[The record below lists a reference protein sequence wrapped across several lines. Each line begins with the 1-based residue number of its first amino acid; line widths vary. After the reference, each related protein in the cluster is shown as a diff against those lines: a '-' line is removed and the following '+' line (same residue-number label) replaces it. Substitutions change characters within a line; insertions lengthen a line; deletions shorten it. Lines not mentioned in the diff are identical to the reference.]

1 MNDDELPTILLSSII
16 GVLILCGNAL
26 YLCCVHERADFEGH
40 VNISFLPRIPWWIG
54 LSLLLFQ
61 TGTQIWRIFHHD
73 VRSLLSNFLQFFRI
87 CIDIISIPS
96 ILFFSL
102 GITIL
107 HTEITTTM
115 RVSIIITY
123 SFAIL
128 FIIVSFFLFAKL
140 NSAILHFEEYSIYL
154 IAVAISNICFVFID
168 YLFLLL
174 LTNNYAFFF
183 LLFLIPLIYLLL
195 FRNPCSNRISQH
207 EFGEIIS
214 LKFIFAVFASLAS
227 IFAYLNEQTV
237 LYILSPILTL
247 ILPSIIQLICIS
259 KKIGLK
265 HYRMND
271 HIVYN
276 SDLYKIKWDT
286 KTAELQ
292 KKGNRNNILF
302 SEIVCGDKTFPID
315 SYDRNAFDEYKLDS
329 LTIQNG
335 VFLDSNINLRTW
347 KNPNEM
353 KNVVLDCNCS
363 RNGLRYLIHRNL
375 CLNNLITTENCKSQV
390 KSFNIVVSS
399 SKLNLY
405 FCSSSSNKDAEN
417 YKESHFIRILSL
429 DRLVSIHF
437 RILPLNRSFSLDYYV
452 QLALTHFPHVK
463 NCAKLCFK
471 ARASK

>member
-1 MNDDELPTILLSSII
+1 M
-16 GVLILCGNAL
+16 
-26 YLCCVHERADFEGH
+26 
-40 VNISFLPRIPWWIG
+40 RI
-54 LSLLLFQ
+54 
-61 TGTQIWRIFHHD
+61 
-73 VRSLLSNFLQFFRI
+73 
-87 CIDIISIPS
+87 
-96 ILFFSL
+96 
-102 GITIL
+102 
-107 HTEITTTM
+107 
-115 RVSIIITY
+115 SIIITY

-140 NSAILHFEEYSIYL
+140 NRAILHFEENSIYP
-154 IAVAISNICFVFID
+154 IAVAISNICFVLIDFI
-168 YLFLLL
+168 FLLL

-183 LLFLIPLIYLLL
+183 LLFIIPLIYLL
-195 FRNPCSNRISQH
+195 FIRNPCSNRISQH

-227 IFAYLNEQTV
+227 IFAYLNENTV

-247 ILPSIIQLICIS
+247 ILPAIIQLICIS

-265 HYRMND
+265 HYRMNG

-276 SDLYKIKWDT
+276 SDLYKIKRDT

-335 VFLDSNINLRTW
+335 VFLDSNIDLRTW
-347 KNPNEM
+347 KNPNGM

-363 RNGLRYLIHRNL
+363 RNGLRCLIHTNL
-375 CLNNLITTENCKSQV
+375 NLNNLITTNNCKSQV
-390 KSFNIVVSS
+390 KNFNIVVSS

-405 FCSSSSNKDAEN
+405 FCSRSAAHLTIVESCKIIHCNACYMCVLLTFVYFPRSVRIIEN
-417 YKESHFIRILSL
+417 SAFQGCRKLQRISFHPNSQLG
-429 DRLVSIHF
+429 SIGD
-437 RILPLNRSFSLDYYV
+437 NSFSNTAIKQVVFSRL
-452 QLALTHFPHVK
+452 
-463 NCAKLCFK
+463 LC
-471 ARASK
+471 SIGS